1 MNERVK
7 AHLAL
12 ISVAVIYG
20 LNYTIAKDVMVKEYI
35 TPFGF
40 IMLRTI
46 AGLALFTLFHAFF
59 IREKM
64 ERKDIAYA
72 GLCSIFGVALNMLCF
87 FEGLKY
93 TSPIHGSLIMVVC
106 PILILLISAIIIKE
120 KVTNRKVIG
129 ILLGLIGAAILIV
142 HSATS
147 NDKVASIYGDVLIM
161 INAISFAMY
170 LVLVR
175 KLIKKYHPITVIKWV
190 FFFGTLLVI
199 PFGAK
204 ELTQTQ
210 WVTFTPNIWLATI
223 YVLFFTTFLTYLL
236 NGYAL
241 TKVLPSTVG
250 FYIYFQPL
258 IAAGFAILVGQD
270 HLDWLKALSAV
281 FLFYGV
287 YLINKTSRNL
297 ERKGEL
303 K

>member
-1 MNERVK
+1 MNESIK

-12 ISVAVIYG
+12 ISVAIIYG
-20 LNYTIAKDVMVKEYI
+20 LNFTIAKDVMVKEYI

-40 IMLRTI
+40 IMLRTLT
-46 AGLALFTLFHAFF
+46 GLILFTLFHALFV
-59 IREKM
+59 REKM
-64 ERKDIAYA
+64 EKKDIAYA
-72 GLCSIFGVALNMLCF
+72 ALCSVFGVALNMLAF

-106 PILILLISAIIIKE
+106 PILILMISAFIIKE
-120 KVTNRKVIG
+120 KITNRKVIG
-129 ILLGLIGAAILIV
+129 ILMGLVGAAILII

-147 NDKVASIYGDVLIM
+147 NDKVASIYGDILIL
-161 INAISFAMY
+161 INATSFALY

-175 KLIKKYHPITVIKWV
+175 KLMKKYHPITVIKWV
-190 FFFGTLLVI
+190 FLFGTLLVI

-204 ELTQTQ
+204 DLTQIEWTS
-210 WVTFTPNIWLATI
+210 FTPNIWMATG

-258 IAAGFAILVGQD
+258 IAAGFAILCGQD
-270 HLDWLKALSAV
+270 HLDLLKIIAALC
-281 FLFYGV
+281 LFYGV
-287 YLINKTSRNL
+287 YLVNKTKRTKL
-297 ERKGEL
+297 EIE
-303 K
+303 

>member
-1 MNERVK
+1 MNESIR

-40 IMLRTI
+40 IMLRAI
-46 AGLALFTLFHAFF
+46 AGLILFTLFHAFF

-64 ERKDIAYA
+64 EKKDIAYA
-72 GLCSIFGVALNMLCF
+72 ALCSVFGVALNMLAF

-93 TSPIHGSLIMVVC
+93 TSPIHGSLIMVIC

-120 KVTNRKVIG
+120 KITNRKVIG
-129 ILLGLIGAAILIV
+129 ILLGLLGAAILII
-142 HSATS
+142 HSGTS
-147 NDKVASIYGDVLIM
+147 NDKVASLYGDSLIL
-161 INAISFAMY
+161 INAISFAFY

-175 KLIKKYHPITVIKWV
+175 KLMKKYHPITVIKWI

-199 PFGAK
+199 PFGGR
-204 ELTQTQ
+204 ELTQTN
-210 WVTFTPNIWLATI
+210 WTSFTPNIWMAVG
-223 YVLFFTTFLTYLL
+223 YVLFFTTFITYLL

-258 IAAGFAILVGQD
+258 IATGFAILIGLD
-270 HLDWLKALSAV
+270 HLDPLKILSAL

-287 YLINKTSRNL
+287 YLINKTS
-297 ERKGEL
+297 KIQS
-303 K
+303 KID